1 MWPYIQKDVV
11 ERYHILG
18 TSLSLS
24 VKSKDYFKSIRRF
37 LSISFNINECI
48 TDVFLLLNRELLMLH
63 TKNQI
68 IIIIWKYQFLQECL
82 DSFVF

>member
-1 MWPYIQKDVV
+1 MRSFMWPYIQKDVV

-24 VKSKDYFKSIRRF
+24 VKSKDYFKSFRRF
-37 LSISFNINECI
+37 FPFLLISTRVLQVF
-48 TDVFLLLNRELLMLH
+48 FLLLNRELLMLH

-68 IIIIWKYQFLQECL
+68 IIIIWKYQFL
-82 DSFVF
+82 